1 MLAALLAC
9 LLLLG
14 GLAPGG
20 ARSACAALLV
30 EEMSLPARFS
40 QGGPPTLLEAVV
52 VRPGDA
58 SRHPLVVISHGTP
71 RDPKDRPGMNA
82 ISRLREAEEFARRGF
97 VVLVFMRR
105 GYGTSAGG
113 FVEGVGPGDDPDYAA
128 SGRKAAEDIRVAIRF
143 MKTMPYVDPD
153 TIICVGQSAGGLA
166 TLALASDPPQ
176 GVVAVINFAG
186 GKGSKAPDVVIKP
199 SNLMSA
205 FAQYG
210 RTARVP
216 ALFVY
221 SENDRFFGPGLA
233 RELYAAYTSAG
244 GKAQFVMAPA
254 FGEDGHTL
262 FSRLGIPQWTP
273 YVDAFLATCGLRQR
287 AAPMAVERPKV
298 PAPRKLSEKG
308 RTDFE
313 NYLESPPHK
322 SFFMGSKGGYGW
334 ASGKRTA
341 EEAARKALE
350 NCEKFNNTGCAAF
363 MIDDTAQ

>member
-20 ARSACAALLV
+20 ARSAWAALLV

-105 GYGTSAGG
+105 GYGSSAGG

-128 SGRKAAEDIRVAIRF
+128 SGRKAAEDIREAIRF

-199 SNLMSA
+199 SNLVSA